1 MSSVKKNLLYQ
12 SLYEILIIILP
23 FVTSPYISRVL
34 GAEKI
39 GIYSYTYSVSNYF
52 VLFAMLGMKNYGN
65 RMIAK
70 NRDNQDDLNR
80 TFSSIFFMD
89 AIITLIVIICY
100 LIYLCFFV
108 KEDVLYA
115 SIQMIYVIACMF
127 DINWFYFGMEKF
139 KITVTRNTI
148 IKVLTVIS
156 IFVFVKDEGDLW
168 KYMMI
173 MAVGSFI
180 SQSVVWFFLKDY
192 VKIVKPTWQEMRV
205 HIKPLIILFIPVV
218 AVSLYNIMDKIML
231 GNMTS
236 RIQVGYYENSEKAIN
251 IPKTVITAFGTV
263 MLPRMSNLVAKGK
276 KEQSR
281 RYIDISMEF
290 VLFAAF
296 ALSFGIAGVADTF
309 APVFWGE
316 EFISCSYMIEVLAM
330 AIPFWAFANV
340 IRTQYLI
347 PNCKDKIYIVSVF
360 SGAVTNV
367 IANLILIP
375 KIGALGAVVGTVLAE
390 SSVCIIQAVSV
401 MKELPILNYIK
412 KGIAFFIFGLIM
424 YMELMLIQR
433 VLDISVLS
441 LIIEIIVG
449 GSTYLIISAIYL
461 KISNNEVFNDFLN
474 KKLKKQKI

>member
-1 MSSVKKNLLYQ
+1 
-12 SLYEILIIILP
+12 
-23 FVTSPYISRVL
+23 
-34 GAEKI
+34 
-39 GIYSYTYSVSNYF
+39 
-52 VLFAMLGMKNYGN
+52 MLGMKNYGN